1 MATTTFSQL
10 PVAIALSGN
19 EIIPADQ
26 YQGVAPSGTLTTV
39 SLTVAQIAF
48 FTIAIS
54 KGIPVTTAMCSNR
67 QMREALANAGN
78 LVTIDSATSAD
89 ITNATTIE
97 WRNGSI
103 IVYGDAV
110 ASFIQTTLGYSNAQ
124 MAALFASAL
133 TYPF

>member
-10 PVAIALSGN
+10 PVAIAISGS

-26 YQGVAPSGTLTTV
+26 SQGGTLTTV
-39 SLTVAQIAF
+39 RLTTAQIAF
-48 FTIAIS
+48 FTIAII
-54 KGIPVTTAMCSNR
+54 KGVPITTAMCSNR
-67 QMREALANAGN
+67 QMREALAAAGT
-78 LVTIDSATSAD
+78 LVTVDGAMSAD
-89 ITNATTIE
+89 ITNAATIE

-103 IVYGDAV
+103 IVNGDAV
-110 ASFIQTTLGYSNAQ
+110 ASFIQTTLGYTDPQ